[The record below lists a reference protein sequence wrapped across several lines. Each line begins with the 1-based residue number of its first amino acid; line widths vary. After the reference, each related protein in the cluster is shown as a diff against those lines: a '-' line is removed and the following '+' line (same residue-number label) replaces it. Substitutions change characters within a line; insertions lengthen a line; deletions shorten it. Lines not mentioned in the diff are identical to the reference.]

1 MVFQNRFLFEAAAA
15 IEIETSRDELWCRAS
30 PLDRN
35 TPSRFRETVLLSVP
49 LCVWE
54 KSGGVVLEKGDF
66 FVV

>member
-15 IEIETSRDELWCRAS
+15 IEIETSRDELWSRAS

-49 LCVWE
+49 FLC
-54 KSGGVVLEKGDF
+54 GGVVLENGDF